1 MKYEIDAQN
10 KILGRLAS
18 QIAGLLQGKNSALYN
33 PRLAGDNT
41 VSVKNAGKIVVSGKK
56 AKQKVY
62 YHHTGYIGHLKEIK
76 YEALFQKDPAKV
88 LKMAVRK
95 MLPHNRLRAL
105 RLKRLI
111 IEK

>member
-18 QIAGLLQGKNSALYN
+18 QIAGLLQGKNSASYN
-33 PRLAGDNT
+33 PRLAGDNS
-41 VSVKNAGKIVVSGKK
+41 VLVKNAGKIAVSGKK
-56 AKQKVY
+56 DKQKVY
-62 YHHTGYIGHLKEIK
+62 YHHTGYIGHLKEVK
-76 YEALFQKDPAKV
+76 FEALFKKDPSKV

-95 MLPHNRLRAL
+95 MLPHNRLRAQ
-105 RLKRLI
+105 RLKKLI

>member
-18 QIAGLLQGKNSALYN
+18 QIAGILQGKNNAHYN
-33 PRLAGDNT
+33 PRLIGENE
-41 VSVKNAGKIVVSGKK
+41 VLVKNAAKIIVSGKK

-76 YEALFQKDPAKV
+76 YEALFQKNPAKV
-88 LKMAVRK
+88 LKGAVRK

-105 RLKRLI
+105 RLKKLL